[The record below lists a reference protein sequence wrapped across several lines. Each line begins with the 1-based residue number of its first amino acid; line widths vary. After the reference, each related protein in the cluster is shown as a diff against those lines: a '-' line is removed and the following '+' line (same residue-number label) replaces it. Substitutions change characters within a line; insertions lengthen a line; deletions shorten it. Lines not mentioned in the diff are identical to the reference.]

1 MPDYGQKATDAEF
14 RRLRAKINDVYK
26 QAYKEIEQK
35 GREFAQAH
43 ARREA
48 QMRQMVADGKM
59 TQADFDAWMRG
70 QVFQGEQ
77 WQKKKQQ
84 MADTLYHAD
93 QVAQQMVNDSRY
105 NVFAANANYMGY
117 SLEHDRGIKTNF
129 GLYDADSVRRLV
141 KKEPDLLP
149 PKKMVGKDKS
159 YQWYNRQ
166 VQTAITQGIIQGESL
181 DKIAHRIGK
190 QTGETSM
197 TAMLRNARTM
207 QTGAQN
213 AGRIE
218 GLHQAQE
225 LGIKV
230 KKQWMAT
237 LDSHTRDA
245 HADLDGQI
253 ADVDEPFDSE
263 LGPIMYPGDPDADP
277 ANVWNCRCTLVYV
290 YPEYPNSME
299 RRDNETGE
307 NVGDMTYREWEEMKR
322 GEEAEP
328 EQGNTVVDGKDIS
341 ETWERRPNQFDFEI
355 NDVIDA
361 QGFDGNPRVVDADEF
376 DRAVQESGFIAQRT
390 YSAPDQETLDA
401 YQDQLYSGQ
410 WYVDCSVGD
419 SSFGQGMY
427 CTPGNGTEM
436 DERAIEE
443 QKNYGRITRDRIETD
458 YVDSKLFEEYYK
470 TLEQAI
476 QAEGITDPNAIDI
489 IKAYNPRT
497 GSFQSEDWHATNNV
511 KWVKEYAREHKEQY
525 RDVKGIIDRMESQ
538 YNLDTAYRDAE
549 RYAREIDPPRA
560 VSKTETLTLQ
570 RGAKV
575 AKYSDLVRDME
586 GTDYTDIGVY
596 GAARGYD
603 AIDID
608 VLDGQMEAKQTLILN
623 RTKVIFRRS

>member
-48 QMRQMVADGKM
+48 QLRQMVADGKM
-59 TQADFDAWMRG
+59 TQADIDAWMRG

-84 MADTLYHAD
+84 MADTMYHAD

-117 SLEHDRGIKTNF
+117 SLEHDAGIKTNF

-149 PKKMVGKDKS
+149 PKKLVGKDKS

-328 EQGNTVVDGKDIS
+328 IDTPEPTSRTTVDGTDIS
-341 ETWERRPNQFDFEI
+341 TTWERRPDQFDYEI
-355 NDVIDA
+355 EDIINA
-361 QGFDGNPRVVDADEF
+361 QGFDGLPMVVGDDEF
-376 DRAVQESGFIAQRT
+376 EQAMQDSNLYMQRV
-390 YSAPDQETLDA
+390 YSADSKEILEA
-401 YQDQLYSGQ
+401 YRNDLYNGEFH
-410 WYVDCSVGD
+410 VDCAVGGAD
-419 SSFGQGMY
+419 FGQGMY
-427 CTPGNGTEM
+427 ASGDFTLKQI
-436 DERAIEE
+436 DSVIEDSQRYVKISE
-443 QKNYGRITRDRIETD
+443 NRGFEYSYIEKMTMRSD
-458 YVDSKLFEEYYK
+458 ARVISYDDLLKEYYAD
-470 TLEQAI
+470 THQR
-476 QAEGITDPNAIDI
+476 QSSITDTIGHKLVDEYVQSNGLGEADRNYMVWGLRISKDVEPFDLTSAQAYTGDKKKIGELRKEIENAIISAKKKDPVI
-489 IKAYNPRT
+489 SAN
-497 GSFQSEDWHATNNV
+497 GDM
-511 KWVKEYAREHKEQY
+511 
-525 RDVKGIIDRMESQ
+525 GI
-538 YNLDTAYRDAE
+538 
-549 RYAREIDPPRA
+549 
-560 VSKTETLTLQ
+560 
-570 RGAKV
+570 
-575 AKYSDLVRDME
+575 
-586 GTDYTDIGVY
+586 Y
-596 GAARGYD
+596 GALKGYD
-603 AIDID
+603 AID
-608 VLDGQMEAKQTLILN
+608 VRGQAANGTSQVLILN
-623 RTKVIFRRS
+623 RTKVIINGG

>member
-35 GREFAQAH
+35 GREFAQGH

-48 QMRQMVADGKM
+48 QLRQMVADGKM

-70 QVFQGEQ
+70 QVFQGNQ
-77 WQKKKQQ
+77 WKQKKQQ

-93 QVAQQMVNDSRY
+93 QVAQQMVNDSRFS
-105 NVFAANANYMGY
+105 VFAANANYMGY
-117 SLEHDRGIKTNF
+117 KLEHDAGIKTNF

-149 PKKMVGKDKS
+149 PKKAVGKDKS

-190 QTGETSM
+190 QTGETNAS
-197 TAMLRNARTM
+197 AMLRNARTM

-213 AGRIE
+213 AGRME

-253 ADVDEPFDSE
+253 QDVDVPFDSE

-322 GEEAEP
+322 GEQAEP
-328 EQGNTVVDGKDIS
+328 IDIPEPQREES
-341 ETWERRPNQFDFEI
+341 
-355 NDVIDA
+355 
-361 QGFDGNPRVVDADEF
+361 PREYIEF
-376 DRAVQESGFIAQRT
+376 DDTEDALDYYIDNGESWV
-390 YSAPDQETLDA
+390 ETL
-401 YQDQLYSGQ
+401 
-410 WYVDCSVGD
+410 
-419 SSFGQGMY
+419 
-427 CTPGNGTEM
+427 TE
-436 DERAIEE
+436 EE
-443 QKNYGRITRDRIETD
+443 K
-458 YVDSKLFEEYYK
+458 
-470 TLEQAI
+470 
-476 QAEGITDPNAIDI
+476 
-489 IKAYNPRT
+489 
-497 GSFQSEDWHATNNV
+497 
-511 KWVKEYAREHKEQY
+511 
-525 RDVKGIIDRMESQ
+525 
-538 YNLDTAYRDAE
+538 
-549 RYAREIDPPRA
+549 RA
-560 VSKTETLTLQ
+560 VSDYGYNYLSAESNGYLRGETD
-570 RGAKV
+570 
-575 AKYSDLVRDME
+575 KYSDYQL
-586 GTDYTDIGVY
+586 
-596 GAARGYD
+596 D
-603 AIDID
+603 AIKEQIRKLDQAIEKGSIPDDMRLYRGVGRDYLGID
-608 VLDGQMEAKQTLILN
+608 FSNPEALIGKTVKEGGFMSVSGESEVAETYGRGVVLDINVPKGTHAAYVDLVQSTGSELREYYQEDGDAGNIEYLLERGGSLKFTGYKYEKDENGKEYVRMFCEFVH
-623 RTKVIFRRS
+623 R

>member
-1 MPDYGQKATDAEF
+1 
-14 RRLRAKINDVYK
+14 
-26 QAYKEIEQK
+26 
-35 GREFAQAH
+35 
-43 ARREA
+43 
-48 QMRQMVADGKM
+48 MRQMVADGKM

-93 QVAQQMVNDSRY
+93 QVAQEMVNDSRY

-117 SLEHDRGIKTNF
+117 ALEHDAGIKTNF

-149 PKKMVGKDKS
+149 PKKYVGKDKS

-190 QTGETSM
+190 QTGETNAS
-197 TAMLRNARTM
+197 AMLRNARTM

-322 GEEAEP
+322 EQETPEP
-328 EQGNTVVDGKDIS
+328 EQELTPIDRIRNTIAIHEGDWS
-341 ETWERRPNQFDFEI
+341 L
-355 NDVIDA
+355 
-361 QGFDGNPRVVDADEF
+361 DE
-376 DRAVQESGFIAQRT
+376 VQEIGR
-390 YSAPDQETLDA
+390 
-401 YQDQLYSGQ
+401 QLSDEVNKN
-410 WYVDCSVGD
+410 YVD
-419 SSFGQGMY
+419 
-427 CTPGNGTEM
+427 PL
-436 DERAIEE
+436 ER
-443 QKNYGRITRDRIETD
+443 
-458 YVDSKLFEEYYK
+458 
-470 TLEQAI
+470 
-476 QAEGITDPNAIDI
+476 
-489 IKAYNPRT
+489 
-497 GSFQSEDWHATNNV
+497 
-511 KWVKEYAREHKEQY
+511 
-525 RDVKGIIDRMESQ
+525 
-538 YNLDTAYRDAE
+538 
-549 RYAREIDPPRA
+549 AREINTKQADLYREIEAQKTRNGELNRLIKETDDKDLKKQYRQELAEGRA
-560 VSKTETLTLQ
+560 RRKELEGQYDELSKQYWAVYHDESRSTALQ
-570 RGAKV
+570 ESLAQI
-575 AKYSDLVRDME
+575 RDMGGITE
-586 GTDYTDIGVY
+586 DNVKLYADLQAYPDATGRTTAATIEAMNCYPSSWLEHSQDHWYALQPHWTTDRAYYNTGTG
-596 GAARGYD
+596 R
-603 AIDID
+603 
-608 VLDGQMEAKQTLILN
+608 QE
-623 RTKVIFRRS
+623 

>member
-14 RRLRAKINDVYK
+14 RRLRAKINDIYK

-93 QVAQQMVNDSRY
+93 QVAQEMVNDSRF

-117 SLEHDRGIKTNF
+117 ALEHDAGIKTNF

-149 PKKMVGKDKS
+149 PKKYVGKDKS

-190 QTGETSM
+190 QTGETNAS
-197 TAMLRNARTM
+197 AMLRNARTM

-322 GEEAEP
+322 E
-328 EQGNTVVDGKDIS
+328 
-341 ETWERRPNQFDFEI
+341 
-355 NDVIDA
+355 
-361 QGFDGNPRVVDADEF
+361 
-376 DRAVQESGFIAQRT
+376 
-390 YSAPDQETLDA
+390 
-401 YQDQLYSGQ
+401 
-410 WYVDCSVGD
+410 
-419 SSFGQGMY
+419 
-427 CTPGNGTEM
+427 
-436 DERAIEE
+436 
-443 QKNYGRITRDRIETD
+443 
-458 YVDSKLFEEYYK
+458 
-470 TLEQAI
+470 
-476 QAEGITDPNAIDI
+476 
-489 IKAYNPRT
+489 
-497 GSFQSEDWHATNNV
+497 
-511 KWVKEYAREHKEQY
+511 
-525 RDVKGIIDRMESQ
+525 
-538 YNLDTAYRDAE
+538 
-549 RYAREIDPPRA
+549 
-560 VSKTETLTLQ
+560 
-570 RGAKV
+570 
-575 AKYSDLVRDME
+575 
-586 GTDYTDIGVY
+586 
-596 GAARGYD
+596 
-603 AIDID
+603 
-608 VLDGQMEAKQTLILN
+608 
-623 RTKVIFRRS
+623 